1 MLAWRSTLR
10 EHAGNRDPW
19 GKFMTTPATLD
30 VLVVG
35 AGFGGLYAVH
45 RLRGAGFSVHA
56 VEAGG
61 GVGGTWYW
69 NRYPGAR
76 CDAESLD
83 YSFSIPELEQAWD
96 WSERFATQPEILRY
110 IEWVADRLDLRRSI
124 SFNTRVTEARWDAAA
139 ARWRIATDVGDSVEA
154 RHLILATGSLSAAKL
169 PDIDGAAEFGGRT
182 LSTAQWPHEGVD
194 VSGQR
199 VGIIGTGSSGIQ
211 AIPLLAEQAGELVV
225 FQRTAGFSIPARN
238 APHAPEHLRSF
249 KARYQAHRRITRET
263 RPGVIFRGTGKPA
276 AELDPDAQ
284 RAALEDQWTKGG
296 ADFASTFTDF
306 MLNEQTNDIA
316 AEFVREKIRALVKD
330 PATAEALTPRGFPI
344 ASKRLCLDTNYYE
357 TFNRPNVKL
366 VDLRTNPIER
376 IVPAGVRTRNALVEL
391 DVLIFATGFDAMTG
405 SMLRIDVRGEGGLS
419 LREKWAA
426 GPLTYLGLM
435 VAGFPNLFI
444 VAGPGSPS
452 VLTNMVASVEQHVDW
467 ITDCLLKLRAE
478 DKAIIE
484 AEAQAEQDWVA
495 RLNRQA
501 AQTLFMKGNSWYLG
515 ANVPGKPRVF
525 MPYVGGLGEY
535 RKICNRVA
543 ESGYRGFARR

>member
-1 MLAWRSTLR
+1 M
-10 EHAGNRDPW
+10 N
-19 GKFMTTPATLD
+19 TPALD

-56 VEAGG
+56 IEAGG

-96 WSERFATQPEILRY
+96 WSERYATQPEILRY

-124 SFNTRVTEARWDAAA
+124 TFNTRVTAATWNAEMASWCVTTDAG
-139 ARWRIATDVGDSVEA
+139 ATIEA
-154 RHLILATGSLSAAKL
+154 RHLILATGSLSAAKA
-169 PDIDGAAEFGGRT
+169 PDIDGAADFAGRT

-199 VGIIGTGSSGIQ
+199 VGIIGTGSSAIQ
-211 AIPLLAEQAGELVV
+211 AIPILAEEANELVV

-238 APHAPEHLRSF
+238 APHAREYLQAF
-249 KARYQAHRRITRET
+249 KARYQEHRRITRQT

-276 AELDPDAQ
+276 AELDPQAQ
-284 RAALEDQWTKGG
+284 RAALEGQWARGG
-296 ADFASTFTDF
+296 ADYATTFTDF
-306 MLNEQTNDIA
+306 MLNEQTNAIA
-316 AEFVREKIRALVKD
+316 ADFVREKIRAIVKD

-344 ASKRLCLDTNYYE
+344 ASKRLSLDTDYYE

-366 VDLRTNPIER
+366 IDLRDNPIER
-376 IVPAGVRTRNALVEL
+376 IVPEGVRTRNALVEL
-391 DVLIFATGFDAMTG
+391 DMLIFATGFDAMTG
-405 SMLRIDVRGEGGLS
+405 SMLRIDVRGEGGMT
-419 LREKWAA
+419 LREKWVA

-435 VAGFPNLFI
+435 VAGFPNMFI

-452 VLTNMVASVEQHVDW
+452 VLTNMVASVEQHIDW
-467 ITDCLLKLRAE
+467 ITDCLLNLRSH
-478 DKAIIE
+478 DKRMIE
-484 AEAQAEQDWVA
+484 AETQAEQDWVA

-535 RKICNRVA
+535 RKICDRVA
-543 ESGYRGFARR
+543 GAGYAGFVRR